1 MLEDSALARCGI
13 VCDAGRM
20 FVRILLSLVVFTG
33 CLFAEDA
40 YEIRLAR
47 AMKAGDR
54 FDVSVKMALDDSVA
68 TSFDGDEV
76 ENNQTVVACRL
87 TGELNIVAVT
97 SKGQPMEVR
106 LKLKTVEC
114 IEDGQPS
121 AFFKAGDELHLK
133 KDEPDNLA
141 EVNGEPAEDIQ
152 TQVIE
157 SILSVESEG
166 DVSDDDVFG
175 TKEKVKVGAEW
186 PLNAKAAMAD
196 FARQGITELKPED
209 FTGTAK
215 LMEVT
220 TFANQPALRVRMESK
235 VNAKGGAL
243 SSLPETVKAVRFL
256 AELSGEIDLPTD
268 LHSNSGKTKG
278 MSKLEVDGVGKIEQD
293 GVEKKVAVKIRRRV
307 ATELTGTQ
315 VK

>member
-1 MLEDSALARCGI
+1 
-13 VCDAGRM
+13 M
-20 FVRILLSLVVFTG
+20 FSRAFLSLVVFTG
-33 CLFAEDA
+33 CLFAEET
-40 YEIRLAR
+40 YEIRLVR
-47 AMKAGDR
+47 SMKAGDR
-54 FDVSVKMALDDSVA
+54 FDVSVKMALDDSMV
-68 TSFDGDEV
+68 TSFDGDDV
-76 ENNQTVVACRL
+76 EDNKTAAACRL
-87 TGELNIVAVT
+87 TGELKIVAVT

-121 AFFKAGDELHLK
+121 EFFKAGDELHLK
-133 KDEPDNLA
+133 KEDPDNVA

-152 TQVIE
+152 AQVIE
-157 SILSVESEG
+157 SILNVEAEG
-166 DVSDDDVFG
+166 EVSDDDVFG

-209 FTGTAK
+209 IKGTAK
-215 LMEVT
+215 LVQAT
-220 TFANQPALRVRMESK
+220 TFENQPALRVRMESK
-235 VNAKGGAL
+235 VNTKRAAL

-256 AELSGEIDLPTD
+256 AELSGEIDLPVD
-268 LHSNSGKTKG
+268 LHSNSGRTKG
-278 MSKLEVDGVGKIEQD
+278 MSKLEVDGIGKIEQE